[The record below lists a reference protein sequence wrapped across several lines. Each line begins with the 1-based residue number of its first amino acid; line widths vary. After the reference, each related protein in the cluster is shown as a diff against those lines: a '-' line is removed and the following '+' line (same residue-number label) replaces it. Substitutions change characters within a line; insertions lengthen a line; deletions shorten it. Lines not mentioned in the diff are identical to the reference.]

1 MLVGLGLGWLAAGL
15 GLALIASVKLVVP
28 GLLADCA
35 WLSYGRIQP
44 AAWNALVYGFGAQVG
59 LGVGLWLVC
68 RLSGAPLIGRAA
80 VVLAAL
86 CWNIGLKIGIFGILI
101 GDSTGIETLELP
113 AYASPVL
120 FCAYVC
126 IAVCAA
132 LTFHAR
138 REREL
143 YVSQWYILGALL
155 AFPWLY
161 SAANLLAVYAPLRG
175 VLQAAVQAW
184 YAHNLFTV
192 WLAFIGLAALFYFIP
207 KLAGAPI
214 PSRRLA
220 LVGFWTLALFGSLG
234 GLQRYA
240 GGPFPAWLLGVSVV
254 ASVCT
259 LVPVLAVAVNLAGAL
274 KGRAARLDAL
284 GHELGDAS
292 SFVPDGT
299 CRPPPPL
306 PTDESVGYFLSPW
319 RAGITTARL
328 CLCALKAHPA
338 GQFVLFAFCAYALG
352 GLLAVANAL
361 PPVRWITHFTLFSTA
376 LEQLALQGFVAM
388 TLYGALYFIVPRLL
402 ACEWPSPRAIRAHLG
417 CAAAGVCLS
426 FLALALG
433 GIIQG
438 QALNDPAIA
447 FNAVVEHCRPY
458 LLAAA
463 LANALLLLGALA
475 VTVHFLWL
483 LGRCWRARCVPA
495 VREWF
500 REQPAAPEIKV

>member
-1 MLVGLGLGWLAAGL
+1 LVLVGLGLGWLAAGL

-101 GDSTGIETLELP
+101 GDSTGRETLELP

-126 IAVCAA
+126 VAVCAA

-143 YVSQWYILGALL
+143 YISQWYILGALL
-155 AFPWLY
+155 GFPWLY
-161 SAANLLAVYAPLRG
+161 SAASLLAVFAPLRG

-192 WLAFIGLAALFYFIP
+192 WLTFIGLAALFYFIP

-220 LVGFWTLALFGSLG
+220 VVGFWTLALFGSLG

-254 ASVCT
+254 AGVCT
-259 LVPVLAVAVNLAGAL
+259 LVPVLAVVVNLAGAL
-274 KGRAARLDAL
+274 RN
-284 GHELGDAS
+284 
-292 SFVPDGT
+292 
-299 CRPPPPL
+299 
-306 PTDESVGYFLSPW
+306 
-319 RAGITTARL
+319 RAGQP
-328 CLCALKAHPA
+328 KPHPA
-338 GQFVLFAFCAYALG
+338 WRFVLFAFCAYALG

-361 PPVRWITHFTLFSTA
+361 PPVRRITHFTLFSTA

-388 TLYGALYFIVPRLL
+388 ALSGALYFIVPRLL
-402 ACEWPSPRAIRAHLG
+402 ACDWPSARAIRAHFG
-417 CAAAGVCLS
+417 GAAAGVGLS
-426 FLALALG
+426 FLALGLG
-433 GIIQG
+433 GVLQG
-438 QALNDPAIA
+438 WALDDPAIA
-447 FNAVVEHCRPY
+447 FNVVVERCGPY

-463 LANALLLLGALA
+463 LANALLWLGGLA

-483 LGRCWRARCVPA
+483 LGRCWRARCLPVA
-495 VREWF
+495 REWF
-500 REQPAAPEIKV
+500 REQPAAEEIEA